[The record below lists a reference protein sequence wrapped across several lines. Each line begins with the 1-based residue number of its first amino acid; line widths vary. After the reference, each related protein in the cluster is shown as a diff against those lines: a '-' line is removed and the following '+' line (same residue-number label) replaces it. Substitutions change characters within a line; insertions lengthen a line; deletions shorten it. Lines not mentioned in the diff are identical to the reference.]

1 MGDDEVEALNKITGV
16 PDHSHPLGAGCVQ
29 SHPEI
34 QSPLSPVLLSCV
46 LAPPPPIDLIFC
58 FLFVLPCGCHFI
70 LREKKCARAPCG
82 S

>member
-46 LAPPPPIDLIFC
+46 LAPPLDLI
-58 FLFVLPCGCHFI
+58 
-70 LREKKCARAPCG
+70 
-82 S
+82 